1 MRSLMKAVT
10 LLGIGFCLSSSVFAV
25 PSHAATE
32 KPGVDGMFYTSTK
45 EAFSKES
52 QACIECHIKKTQFV
66 VNDWKR
72 SAHYKFKVGCYECHK
87 SDRSNPAAYEHHGFI
102 ISTLVTPKSCAKCH
116 PKIVKEYTASIHAHS
131 GLIAQKAEAKAGG
144 NFAVIVLKALGWKAT
159 KRIPHQN
166 TYGESTWKDIV
177 NDPVWIYAGV
187 PKELQS
193 PAPEAGAVV
202 KIFANWGCYSCHG
215 TKISIVKKTKDRVVF
230 DFRTWPMMGAGTI
243 NPDGSIGNCAA
254 CHPFHSFRLKIVR
267 AGIGA
272 CGRCHESEDHPNY
285 EMFGKSMHG
294 AMFLSQFNEWNL
306 DKPILKAGVDYFAP
320 TCDSCH
326 MGAVFKGD
334 KMVYAP
340 THNPASICKWKLG
353 MWKLVFVRKP
363 GKPHPALPSVKYP
376 TDGLENRKRA
386 FAVCTQCHSKQW
398 AANCFVGGDLSIGF
412 LDNLRRIAF
421 DVEKQL
427 EKEGL
432 ATPIDRKIVR
442 NIGAMAVRPTEI
454 AMFHYAPG
462 YIWWDGAFKA
472 STELVEWL
480 EDSVTP
486 RLGADYVSKYVP
498 WIKSY
503 EEKLKA
509 YKETHHIE

>member
-1 MRSLMKAVT
+1 MRSLIKAAM
-10 LLGIGFCLSSSVFAV
+10 LFGIGLCLSSSVFAI
-25 PSHAATE
+25 PSHAAIE
-32 KPGVDGMFYTSTK
+32 KADVDGMFYTSTK
-45 EAFSKES
+45 EGFSKES
-52 QACIECHIKKTQFV
+52 RACIECHIKKTQFV

-87 SDRSNPAAYEHHGFI
+87 SDKSNPAAYEHHGFI

-131 GLIAQKAEAKAGG
+131 GLIAQEAEAKAGG

-159 KRIPHQN
+159 RKIPHQN

-215 TKISIVKKTKDRVVF
+215 TKITIVKKTKDRVVF
-230 DFRTWPMMGAGTI
+230 DFRTWPMQGAGTI

-320 TCDSCH
+320 TCDTCH

-334 KMVYAP
+334 KMIYAP

-353 MWKLVFVRKP
+353 MWRLVFVRKP

-386 FAVCTQCHSKQW
+386 FAVCTQCHTKQW

-412 LDNLRRIAF
+412 LDSLRRIAF
-421 DVEKQL
+421 DVEKKL
-427 EKEGL
+427 EQEGL

-462 YIWWDGAFKA
+462 YIWWDGVFKA

-509 YKETHHIE
+509 YKESHHID